1 VPLAHSPLGRHM
13 SDILVL
19 QVVVIACG
27 TVLIVTSTRV
37 LTRYLERRRRSPSS
51 SDAAALGLAERLQR
65 IEQTVEATAIEVER
79 ISEANRFMAKLLA
92 ERSAPAVP
100 ASRPERVI
108 TPH

>member
-1 VPLAHSPLGRHM
+1 M

-27 TVLIVTSTRV
+27 TVLIVTGTRA
-37 LTRYLERRRRSPSS
+37 LTRYLERRRRSPSPT
-51 SDAAALGLAERLQR
+51 DAIDSRLAARLER

-100 ASRPERVI
+100 ANRPERVI